1 MLIDKEELI
10 TALEEFADTLTV
22 IGGSY
27 IRSAVNIVVKPFK
40 EAESKGKVEVIHC
53 EHCRH
58 HENDSSSDSHWCFV
72 WETFTDNHVYCS
84 YAERR
89 QE

>member
-40 EAESKGKVEVIHC
+40 EAESEDK
-53 EHCRH
+53 EH
-58 HENDSSSDSHWCFV
+58 D
-72 WETFTDNHVYCS
+72 
-84 YAERR
+84 
-89 QE
+89 

>member
-27 IRSAVNIVVKPFK
+27 IRNAIRIVVEPM
-40 EAESKGKVEVIHC
+40 KGIEKDE
-53 EHCRH
+53 
-58 HENDSSSDSHWCFV
+58 DDLK
-72 WETFTDNHVYCS
+72 
-84 YAERR
+84 
-89 QE
+89 